1 MLLYADEEVAGIA
14 VDMLVAKRR
23 ARREFVSFYI
33 AKDDRVSQVPGF
45 ADDLPLA
52 VVIHDPVAQAPG
64 FAELFAADPVFLGR
78 A

>member
-1 MLLYADEEVAGIA
+1 
-14 VDMLVAKRR
+14 MLVAKRR
-23 ARREFVSFYI
+23 ARRKFVSFYI
-33 AKDDRVSQVPGF
+33 AKDDRVSQAPRL

-64 FAELFAADPVFLGR
+64 FAELFAAGPVFLGR

>member
-1 MLLYADEEVAGIA
+1 MPLYADEEVAGIA

-33 AKDDRVSQVPGF
+33 AKDDRVSQ
-45 ADDLPLA
+45 
-52 VVIHDPVAQAPG
+52 APG